1 MTTTEWITD
10 TVLVLVVFRQLRES
24 RLDRKTFLIP
34 LGIVAFVAYSY
45 LDSVPTAGND
55 LVLIAAL
62 TAVGAALGV
71 AGGVHTRIRA
81 LDGHL
86 VIKAGAVSALLWVLG
101 MGARMGFQVWVR
113 RRSTGGRRRRTGRR
127 GADGPAHA
135 RDGRHRGHAPPDRGA
150 SGGGG
155 GRPDPFADDESIL
168 GALGA
173 GARGY
178 LTKNAGRQDIT
189 RAIRAAGAGQSVL
202 DREVQNR
209 LLATARAK
217 APAPGPAGRPLPDD
231 LTPRERE
238 VLALIG
244 QGLSNRGIAE
254 KLFISEATV
263 KTHIN
268 NLFAKS
274 HIRDRAEAV
283 RRAIG
288 AGLA

>member
-1 MTTTEWITD
+1 MSERAESTAR
-10 TVLVLVVFRQLRES
+10 LRVVVADDQAAVRE
-24 RLDRKTFLIP
+24 P
-34 LGIVAFVAYSY
+34 L
-45 LDSVPTAGND
+45 
-55 LVLIAAL
+55 AA
-62 TAVGAALGV
+62 
-71 AGGVHTRIRA
+71 
-81 LDGHL
+81 
-86 VIKAGAVSALLWVLG
+86 VLG
-101 MGARMGFQVWVR
+101 LAEDIDVVAAA
-113 RRSTGGRRRRTGRR
+113 
-127 GADGPAHA
+127 ADGGEVLAAVAAGPVDVVLMDL
-135 RDGRHRGHAPPDRGA
+135 RMPVMDGIEATRRLTEEHPEVAVVVLTT
-150 SGGGG
+150 
-155 GRPDPFADDESIL
+155 FADDESIL

-178 LTKNAGRQDIT
+178 LTKKAGRQDIT

-274 HIRDRAEAV
+274 HIHDRADAV

>member
-1 MTTTEWITD
+1 MSGTSERTEGPGR
-10 TVLVLVVFRQLRES
+10 LKVVVADDQAAVRE
-24 RLDRKTFLIP
+24 P
-34 LGIVAFVAYSY
+34 L
-45 LDSVPTAGND
+45 
-55 LVLIAAL
+55 AA
-62 TAVGAALGV
+62 
-71 AGGVHTRIRA
+71 
-81 LDGHL
+81 
-86 VIKAGAVSALLWVLG
+86 VLG
-101 MGARMGFQVWVR
+101 LAEDIEVVAAA
-113 RRSTGGRRRRTGRR
+113 
-127 GADGPAHA
+127 ADGGEVLAAVAAGPVDVVLMDL
-135 RDGRHRGHAPPDRGA
+135 RMPVMDGIETTRRLTEEHPEVAVVVLTT
-150 SGGGG
+150 
-155 GRPDPFADDESIL
+155 FADDESIL

-202 DREVQNR
+202 DREVQDR

-217 APAPGPAGRPLPDD
+217 AAAPAPSDTAGQQPLPDD

-238 VLALIG
+238 VLTLIG

-268 NLFAKS
+268 NLFAKT
-274 HIRDRAEAV
+274 HIRDRADAV
-283 RRAIG
+283 RRAIT

>member
-1 MTTTEWITD
+1 MSG
-10 TVLVLVVFRQLRES
+10 Q
-24 RLDRKTFLIP
+24 
-34 LGIVAFVAYSY
+34 
-45 LDSVPTAGND
+45 
-55 LVLIAAL
+55 
-62 TAVGAALGV
+62 
-71 AGGVHTRIRA
+71 AGGPVQLKVVVA
-81 LDGHL
+81 DDQ
-86 VIKAGAVSALLWVLG
+86 AAVREPLAAVLG
-101 MGARMGFQVWVR
+101 LAEDIDVVASAGDGTEVLAAVAAGPVDVVLMDLRMPVMDGIEATR
-113 RRSTGGRRRRTGRR
+113 RLSEEHPEVAVVVLTT
-127 GADGPAHA
+127 
-135 RDGRHRGHAPPDRGA
+135 
-150 SGGGG
+150 
-155 GRPDPFADDESIL
+155 FADDESIL

-202 DREVQNR
+202 DREVQDR

-217 APAPGPAGRPLPDD
+217 APAAATEQAARQLLPDD

-254 KLFISEATV
+254 TLFISEATV

-268 NLFAKS
+268 NLFAKA
-274 HIRDRAEAV
+274 HIRDRADAV

-288 AGLA
+288 AGLS

>member
-1 MTTTEWITD
+1 MSG
-10 TVLVLVVFRQLRES
+10 Q
-24 RLDRKTFLIP
+24 
-34 LGIVAFVAYSY
+34 
-45 LDSVPTAGND
+45 
-55 LVLIAAL
+55 
-62 TAVGAALGV
+62 
-71 AGGVHTRIRA
+71 AGGPVQLKVVVA
-81 LDGHL
+81 DDQ
-86 VIKAGAVSALLWVLG
+86 AAVREPLAAVLG
-101 MGARMGFQVWVR
+101 LAEDIDVVA
-113 RRSTGGRRRRTGRR
+113 SA
-127 GADGPAHA
+127 ADGTEVLAAVAAGPVDVVLMDL
-135 RDGRHRGHAPPDRGA
+135 RMPVMDGIEATRRLSEQHPEVAVVVLTT
-150 SGGGG
+150 
-155 GRPDPFADDESIL
+155 FADDESIL

-202 DREVQNR
+202 DREVQDR

-217 APAPGPAGRPLPDD
+217 APAAEQAARQPLPDD

-254 KLFISEATV
+254 TLFISEATV

-268 NLFAKS
+268 NLFAKA
-274 HIRDRAEAV
+274 HIRDRADAV

-288 AGLA
+288 AGLS

>member
-1 MTTTEWITD
+1 MNE
-10 TVLVLVVFRQLRES
+10 QSEGPA
-24 RLDRKTFLIP
+24 RLKV
-34 LGIVAFVAYSY
+34 IVADDQAAVREPLAAVLGLAEDIDVVAAAADGTEV
-45 LDSVPTAGND
+45 LAAVAAGPVDVVLMD
-55 LVLIAAL
+55 LRMPV
-62 TAVGAALGV
+62 
-71 AGGVHTRIRA
+71 
-81 LDGHL
+81 LDGIETTRRLTEEHPE
-86 VIKAGAVSALLWVLG
+86 VAVVVL
-101 MGARMGFQVWVR
+101 
-113 RRSTGGRRRRTGRR
+113 TT
-127 GADGPAHA
+127 
-135 RDGRHRGHAPPDRGA
+135 
-150 SGGGG
+150 
-155 GRPDPFADDESIL
+155 FADDESIL

-189 RAIRAAGAGQSVL
+189 RAIRAAAAGQSVL

-209 LLATARAK
+209 LLATARTKA
-217 APAPGPAGRPLPDD
+217 APAPGDAARQPLPDD

-268 NLFAKS
+268 NLFAKA
-274 HIRDRAEAV
+274 HIRDRADAF

>member
-1 MTTTEWITD
+1 MSEQTD
-10 TVLVLVVFRQLRES
+10 GQARLRV
-24 RLDRKTFLIP
+24 
-34 LGIVAFVAYSY
+34 IVADDQAAVREPLAAVLGLTGDIDVVAAAADGTEV
-45 LDSVPTAGND
+45 LAAVAAGPVDVVLMD
-55 LVLIAAL
+55 LRMPV
-62 TAVGAALGV
+62 
-71 AGGVHTRIRA
+71 
-81 LDGHL
+81 LDGIETTRRLTEEHPE
-86 VIKAGAVSALLWVLG
+86 VAVVVL
-101 MGARMGFQVWVR
+101 
-113 RRSTGGRRRRTGRR
+113 TT
-127 GADGPAHA
+127 
-135 RDGRHRGHAPPDRGA
+135 
-150 SGGGG
+150 
-155 GRPDPFADDESIL
+155 FADDDSIL

-209 LLATARAK
+209 LLATARTKAA
-217 APAPGPAGRPLPDD
+217 APAPGEAARQPLPDD

-238 VLALIG
+238 VLTLIG

-268 NLFAKS
+268 NLFAKA
-274 HIRDRAEAV
+274 HIRDRADAV

>member
-1 MTTTEWITD
+1 MSEQAEGPGR
-10 TVLVLVVFRQLRES
+10 LKVVVADDQAAVRE
-24 RLDRKTFLIP
+24 P
-34 LGIVAFVAYSY
+34 L
-45 LDSVPTAGND
+45 
-55 LVLIAAL
+55 AA
-62 TAVGAALGV
+62 
-71 AGGVHTRIRA
+71 
-81 LDGHL
+81 
-86 VIKAGAVSALLWVLG
+86 VLG
-101 MGARMGFQVWVR
+101 LAEDIEVVAAA
-113 RRSTGGRRRRTGRR
+113 
-127 GADGPAHA
+127 ADGGEVLAAVAAGPVDVVLMDL
-135 RDGRHRGHAPPDRGA
+135 RMPVMDGIETTRRLTEEHPEVAVVVLTT
-150 SGGGG
+150 
-155 GRPDPFADDESIL
+155 FADDESIL

-202 DREVQNR
+202 DREVQDR

-217 APAPGPAGRPLPDD
+217 ATAPAPSDTAGQPLPDD

-238 VLALIG
+238 VLTLIG

-268 NLFAKS
+268 NLFAKT
-274 HIRDRAEAV
+274 HIRDRADAV
-283 RRAIG
+283 RRAMA